1 MRPEVTSG
9 EPPGETESERTWR
22 KIRAAI
28 VSALVRLALYAV
40 VAYMAASQIMKGG

>member
-1 MRPEVTSG
+1 MSEVTSG

-28 VSALVRLALYAV
+28 VSALVRLALYGVIAL
-40 VAYMAASQIMKGG
+40 MAAVQILKGG